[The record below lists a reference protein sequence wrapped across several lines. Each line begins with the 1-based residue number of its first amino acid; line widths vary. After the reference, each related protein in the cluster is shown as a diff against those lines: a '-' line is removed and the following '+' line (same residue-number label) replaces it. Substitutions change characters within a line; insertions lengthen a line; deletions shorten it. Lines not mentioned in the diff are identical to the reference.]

1 MLVIPAGLAF
11 ALMMARKPD
20 LERYQEHQGT
30 KVKNRKLANK
40 TRWIAPCITLV
51 RPEPNVIDPIKK
63 VSISKV
69 RSLESRPR
77 VSGSLN
83 TTHAATT
90 IGMVRPILAIAD
102 PIVKFILVC
111 NRSAL
116 AARTAAQAS
125 GKSTIAAITMPA
137 RALGAFANAMTE
149 YIEGDRSFAE
159 PTTQLKEMSNKNK
172 LNTALFFDGGDA
184 CTDSSE
190 ADSVGRK

>member
-1 MLVIPAGLAF
+1 MQR
-11 ALMMARKPD
+11 ALPIFTNPCVNIAQPMNEKP
-20 LERYQEHQGT
+20 RSSGNQGQEQ
-30 KVKNRKLANK
+30 K
-40 TRWIAPCITLV
+40 TGKQNQMDCTCITLV

-69 RSLESRPR
+69 RSLEWRPK

-137 RALGAFANAMTE
+137 IALGAFANSITE

-172 LNTALFFDGGDA
+172 LNTALFLDGGDA